1 METRSES
8 ASTSQRRGF
17 VVGAHRAISL
27 RPAEDSRLIV
37 TTGRAWVTLNLPHQP
52 DGLGDHVVG
61 TGESLFVPA
70 GAHLVMEPWIRGEA
84 ERFDW
89 AVIPQA
95 EARPQ
100 RFSREVVAPSRE
112 LAHALGQATLA
123 FGRLL
128 RGVLGYTEF
137 LVAGRGRVL
146 SRFESNP
153 P

>member
-8 ASTSQRRGF
+8 ASTQQRRGF

-27 RPAEDSRLIV
+27 RPAEDSRLEI

-52 DGLGDHVVG
+52 EGLGDHRLCA
-61 TGESLFVPA
+61 GESLLVPA
-70 GAHLVMEPWIRGEA
+70 GAHLVMEPWTNGEA
-84 ERFDW
+84 LRFDW
-89 AVIPQA
+89 TVVPQA
-95 EARPQ
+95 DARPQ

-112 LAHALGQATLA
+112 LAAALGQATLA